1 MFQLTF
7 HILFLENNQYCSW
20 DWIKIY
26 DATNY
31 TELRQLCG
39 HIRQDLILTFNTSSI
54 VVQFHSDSVSQ
65 RRGFLA
71 SWKPVS
77 PESKDEED
85 KVEKEGYMLTLPQS
99 FTASDETSPE
109 EMCLEVFNVESKGK
123 IVINVFSSENVI
135 NENTDIFKEIEY
147 VPEVNGDK
155 LQCFNMKLPT
165 SFKENHAI
173 LQIKGTFDDSD
184 YRILS
189 YKAIQVLKVSVQ
201 TLIQTDKH
209 EYRPKQ
215 LVQFRVLTMN
225 GDLRPSKNNVLN
237 EVYVKSPSRQVLAQ
251 FKDVEL
257 DPRGIGHF
265 EYLLDEE
272 PELGPWEISVI
283 TNGVDDL
290 DSSIDVAS
298 FIVNEAVLPKFEVQ
312 INGPDVILSESEEVD
327 FEICGIYTH
336 GSKVKGSVEV
346 TFEHTYRKANY
357 WRAPSISSNY
367 TKKAVI
373 SEDDSCTTVSIN
385 NTELAQLSIQ
395 KEIPFL
401 ITAKLTEEGTEIVQE
416 TSQHEKVIFTHAEF
430 DFGDSSLEHIIGQ
443 FPYVMFFK
451 LQEHASKKPIKGAS
465 VEICSRLWK
474 DVKDFPQ
481 HINSRQ
487 FYSFD
492 EDDYFDLG
500 KKLIDIKFKETCI
513 KQRTSDEDGSI
524 TFGIPLNG
532 VPDNV
537 TKLSV
542 KVTALDFEANE
553 TTRMKLTQSKHDVTL
568 THLSNDTIGRDAH
581 RLTIREKLI
590 EDKKVKF
597 DCEGTSEFT
606 VYFQGQMGTT
616 VDLNYVVSSGGS
628 LIVSGNHLVSVDSND
643 TSKYLEGL
651 IQMDELGYVN
661 SSMDSSDNVL
671 KTFVISLN
679 RPFPQEGKRGKLL
692 VMLGSTSQ
700 NLVPKK
706 PKIEW
711 VPQETNPGQSISL
724 KIKYK
729 PKSLCAYSV
738 IDKSAD
744 LIENPNKVTTGKIQE
759 VREELAKKRISMEDL
774 GLFIMSD
781 KLIQDPSCSSVVD
794 SDQFDDIDSTYQY
807 KPIPVAFSAA
817 ASPQSGFGSV
827 DRLESDIVGPT
838 SNKQGQVLLSVQ
850 EQDVKIRDY
859 FPETWLF
866 EIVDLEEEV
875 EATVEKKTPHTI
887 TTWVADAFCSNLETG
902 FSVAE
907 RSELKV
913 NATVFNKVEGPLPM
927 KLSIEA
933 SEEYSVVNKSEEF
946 ICVNPGGNV
955 PIDLYIKLNKLGKV
969 NLTVKAEIVEDESCG
984 GVSKES
990 VGYADTLVKSINKD
1004 LALEDTI
1011 LPETNLVDDSNLDGL
1026 VALPTGCGEQ
1036 TMIRMVP
1043 NIYLL
1048 DYLKSIGKSLPSLES
1063 KAKGYIQ
1070 TGYDRQNR
1078 KFRHRDGGYSIWGPK
1093 SSEEEGSMWLT
1104 AYVVKAFS
1112 QASKYID
1119 VDMKLL
1125 QKSVKWII
1133 KRQDFETGCFHNE
1146 GYAYSVNSPR
1156 ETLTSHV
1163 LVTLFEAKYT
1173 ADLGDSI
1180 DSKVIH
1186 KALRCIKVSQTEKD
1200 TEESGDSPDESIE
1213 EMDDLKKL
1221 DQDEIGEEFEEIK
1234 GVGLFKDLM
1243 KESKTNDKGYLYWQT
1258 NNSLSRSVEMTAYN
1272 VMTLLFN
1279 DELIDA
1285 LSAIRWISGHR
1296 NGKSMYST
1304 MVYENDT
1311 SLNIQFSNK
1320 TSEIDT
1326 FDIDED
1332 NKLLF
1337 NRIKID
1343 NLHDLK
1349 VNSTGKGCYTFSTI
1363 VRYNV
1368 KEEKDE
1374 NAKFLIRAEANKTTL
1389 HICSSYIGDKLETN
1403 MVLLEVELLSGYD
1416 IVESSLEVLLNE
1428 LESGVEK
1435 YEINKDERKF
1445 VLYFNGLKKEENH
1458 CWNFE
1463 VKEVSQVENLR
1474 PALIKIF
1481 DYYSQ
1486 EDVFTTTY
1494 NIE

>member
-1 MFQLTF
+1 
-7 HILFLENNQYCSW
+7 
-20 DWIKIY
+20 
-26 DATNY
+26 
-31 TELRQLCG
+31 
-39 HIRQDLILTFNTSSI
+39 
-54 VVQFHSDSVSQ
+54 
-65 RRGFLA
+65 
-71 SWKPVS
+71 
-77 PESKDEED
+77 
-85 KVEKEGYMLTLPQS
+85 
-99 FTASDETSPE
+99 
-109 EMCLEVFNVESKGK
+109 
-123 IVINVFSSENVI
+123 
-135 NENTDIFKEIEY
+135 
-147 VPEVNGDK
+147 
-155 LQCFNMKLPT
+155 
-165 SFKENHAI
+165 
-173 LQIKGTFDDSD
+173 
-184 YRILS
+184 
-189 YKAIQVLKVSVQ
+189 
-201 TLIQTDKH
+201 
-209 EYRPKQ
+209 
-215 LVQFRVLTMN
+215 
-225 GDLRPSKNNVLN
+225 
-237 EVYVKSPSRQVLAQ
+237 
-251 FKDVEL
+251 
-257 DPRGIGHF
+257 
-265 EYLLDEE
+265 
-272 PELGPWEISVI
+272 
-283 TNGVDDL
+283 
-290 DSSIDVAS
+290 
-298 FIVNEAVLPKFEVQ
+298 
-312 INGPDVILSESEEVD
+312 
-327 FEICGIYTH
+327 
-336 GSKVKGSVEV
+336 
-346 TFEHTYRKANY
+346 
-357 WRAPSISSNY
+357 
-367 TKKAVI
+367 
-373 SEDDSCTTVSIN
+373 IN

-474 DVKDFPQ
+474 DVKDFTQ

-628 LIVSGNHLVSVDSND
+628 LIVSGNHLVSVDCND

-679 RPFPQEGKRGKLL
+679 RPFPQEGKVTKMINLL
-692 VMLGSTSQ
+692 VYTRDLESGKTLSYVRKYESESCAE
-700 NLVPKK
+700 K

-759 VREELAKKRISMEDL
+759 VREELAKKRIVRDITSSDECKNAEHLFQSMEDL

-913 NATVFNKVEGPLPM
+913 SQDFFADLNSPYSAKRGEVLQVNATVFNKVEGPLPM

-990 VGYADTLVKSINKD
+990 VGYADTLVKSINVRPEGFPKEVVKSYFLCGEQKD

-1011 LPETNLVDDSNLDGL
+1011 LPETNLVDDSVRAWFGISGDIMAPAVKNLDGL

-1221 DQDEIGEEFEEIK
+1221 DQDGESLYAQSLKTYAIHLLETKPDLKKEIGEEFEEIK

-1296 NGKSMYST
+1296 NGRGGFISTQDTVIALQAISMYST

-1428 LESGVEK
+1428 LESG
-1435 YEINKDERKF
+1435 
-1445 VLYFNGLKKEENH
+1445 
-1458 CWNFE
+1458 
-1463 VKEVSQVENLR
+1463 
-1474 PALIKIF
+1474 
-1481 DYYSQ
+1481 
-1486 EDVFTTTY
+1486 
-1494 NIE
+1494 